1 MTRKL
6 EMPKGKIGPQ
16 FTRKIVPWVEVFWHS
31 HKRYPT
37 DTELAAQFG
46 FDADDLLKLKASK
59 FYNNCLRDRGIT
71 PSQDFFTEKQVAAI
85 ALITNFTDN
94 RPVDAKLAGIGV
106 TPEMY
111 NGWMQDGRFKR
122 ELQSRADD
130 ILDNVYPEAQAQ
142 LAKQVR
148 NGNFQALKFYY
159 EVTGRANSPEAINVK
174 MTMARLIEAVQKHV
188 KDPAVLA
195 AIASEIQS
203 VAPVAEIPTT
213 AIPAIQAPIKQTATL
228 KERYATFTEENNV
241 H

>member
-1 MTRKL
+1 VPRKI
-6 EMPKGKIGPQ
+6 EMPRGKLGPQ
-16 FTRKIVPWVEVFWHS
+16 FARKVIPWIEVFWHS

-37 DTELAAQFG
+37 DTELSAQFG
-46 FDADDLLKLKASK
+46 FDADALIRLKASK
-59 FYNNCLRDRGIT
+59 FINECLKNRGIT

-111 NGWMQDGRFKR
+111 NGWMQNREFKR

-159 EVTGRANSPEAINVK
+159 EVTGRASSPEAINVK

-195 AIASEIQS
+195 AIASEIQA
-203 VAPVAEIPTT
+203 VGPVADVVSVP
-213 AIPAIQAPIKQTATL
+213 IPAISQPKSLTDQY
-228 KERYATFTEENNV
+228 KEFRNGN
-241 H
+241 